1 MPRVI
6 DFRARP
12 NTGPFMDIYQVT
24 GRDPWRKFR
33 TVRPPIGTESEF
45 VDHLAASG
53 VTVGVFTGRQG
64 VLAGDHPISNDY
76 IASCV
81 RSYPH
86 AIRGLAGIDPRD
98 TTSALAEVDR
108 SVKELGLSGIAMD
121 PPSPIDGDG
130 PSWDDETLLFPIYER
145 AAEHGVP
152 VVLTMGPVVGR
163 HGVPETVERV
173 AVAFPKLTI
182 ICSHGVW
189 PRTTELIAM
198 AFRRSNVV
206 LETSIYISYPGA
218 ASLIAEAANT
228 IIPDQIVYASAYPFT
243 PLEGIDVFTKIGFT
257 ESALES
263 VCYGNAARILGL
275 DA

>member
-1 MPRVI
+1 MPRVV

-12 NTGPFMDIYQVT
+12 NTEPFMGIYEVAD
-24 GRDPWRKFR
+24 RDPWRKFR
-33 TVRPPIGTESEF
+33 TVRPPVGTLPDYVE
-45 VDHLAASG
+45 HLAASG

-81 RSYPH
+81 QSYSDR
-86 AIRGLAGIDPRD
+86 IRGFAGIDPRD
-98 TTSALAEVDR
+98 RSSAVAEIDR
-108 SVKELGLSGIAMD
+108 TVTGLGLTGITLD

-130 PSWDDETLLFPIYER
+130 PSWDDETLFPIYER
-145 AAEHGVP
+145 ASELGAP

-163 HGVPETVERV
+163 HGLPETVERV
-173 AVAFPKLTI
+173 AVAFPRLTI
-182 ICSHGVW
+182 VCSHGVW

-206 LETSIYISYPGA
+206 LETSIYITYPGA
-218 ASLIAEAANT
+218 ASLVAEAANT

-243 PLEGIDVFTKIGFT
+243 PLEGIDVFTKIGF
-257 ESALES
+257 SDAALEA